1 MNAAGIAKLFEL
13 RGGDIDAVAM
23 NFCYHVA
30 QIDADAETIRCSDV
44 NYCQHR
50 QVS

>member
-23 NFCYHVA
+23 NFCYHSPRLMP
-30 QIDADAETIRCSDV
+30 TR
-44 NYCQHR
+44 R
-50 QVS
+50 QSGARM